1 MHQDEQRD
9 GEGERDVI
17 IQLNTEQK
25 RQRSET
31 RVAPIERKRE
41 TERAGG

>member
-1 MHQDEQRD
+1 MQQDEQRD
-9 GEGERDVI
+9 GEGEREVI

-31 RVAPIERKRE
+31 RVAQIERKK
-41 TERAGG
+41 